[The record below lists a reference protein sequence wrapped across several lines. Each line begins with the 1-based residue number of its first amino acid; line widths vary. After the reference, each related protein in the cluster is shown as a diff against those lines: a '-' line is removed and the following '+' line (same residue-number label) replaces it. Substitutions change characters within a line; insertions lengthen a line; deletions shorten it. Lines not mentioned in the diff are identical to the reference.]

1 MQQRKTL
8 VVEGFQTQFV
18 LTLLAWTAV
27 LDVVFVLLVVGPLA
41 WTVATGTGDRAAAD
55 ALLVLHGH
63 LWGPM
68 VVFYGGLSLV
78 IVLVTHRVAGPLYR
92 FRQAFGEIGRGN
104 LAVMVRIRRRD
115 FLHQESQALE
125 VMLCALSA
133 RMERAKQA
141 ITAIDRELTALSDHT
156 AMDGRL
162 EKVKA
167 HAQDAE
173 AALATFTAR
182 HRASATEA
190 LTAAVPARDGGFS
203 LIELLLVTSLL
214 GLLVS
219 MAMPVYAEALNRAR
233 VAAAIGDI
241 NAIGKDISMFQLAS
255 GCFPASLADVNH
267 ASTIDP
273 WGRPYRYAVPQAP
286 GGGGRGG
293 GAGSCGAC
301 QGACVGADAAR
312 KDKNLVPINGDYD
325 LFSAGR
331 DGQSFPPLTAQPSR
345 DDIVRGRSGGFVGLA
360 SEY

>member
-1 MQQRKTL
+1 MPQRKTL

-27 LDVVFVLLVVGPLA
+27 LGVGFVLAVMGPLA
-41 WTVATGTGDRAAAD
+41 WTMAAGTGDQTAAD
-55 ALLVLHGH
+55 ALLALHDR
-63 LWGPM
+63 LWIPM
-68 VVFYGGLSLV
+68 FVFGGGFALVVV
-78 IVLVTHRVAGPLYR
+78 RVTHRVAGPLFR

-104 LAVMVRIRRRD
+104 LDVMVRIRRRD
-115 FLHQESQALE
+115 FLHQESRAIE
-125 VMLCALSA
+125 TMLCELSA
-133 RMERAKQA
+133 RVERAKQA
-141 ITAIDRELTALSDHT
+141 TAAIDRELTALSAHAATD
-156 AMDGRL
+156 DRI

-167 HAQDAE
+167 HVQDAGL
-173 AALATFTAR
+173 ALAGFTPR
-182 HRASATEA
+182 RPATG
-190 LTAAVPARDGGFS
+190 TGPVPGGVPAHDAGFS
-203 LIELLLVTSLL
+203 MIELLLVTSLL

-273 WGRPYRYAVPQAP
+273 WGRPYHYAVPRAP
-286 GGGGRGG
+286 GAGGRGR

-301 QGACVGADAAR
+301 GGACVGVGAAR

-331 DGQSFPPLTAQPSR
+331 DGQSVPPLTAHPSR